1 MRASKFINTLLLIVS
16 LLAVVCGVS
25 TFFGMMVSIV
35 FGILLRTDSNW
46 VFMWIG
52 FPLSGIFA
60 VYWIVT
66 RWDYVKS
73 FISGRGGW

>member
-1 MRASKFINTLLLIVS
+1 MRVSKLINTLLLIVS

-25 TFFGMMVSIV
+25 TFFGMMVAIV
-35 FGILLRTDSNW
+35 VGILLRTDSNW
-46 VFMWIG
+46 VFIWIG
-52 FPLSGIFA
+52 FPLSAIFA
-60 VYWIVT
+60 VCWIVA